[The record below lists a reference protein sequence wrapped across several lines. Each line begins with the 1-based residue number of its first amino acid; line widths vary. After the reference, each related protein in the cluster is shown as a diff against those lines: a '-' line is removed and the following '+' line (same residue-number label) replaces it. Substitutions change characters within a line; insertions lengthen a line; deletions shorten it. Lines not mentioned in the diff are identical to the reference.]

1 MLADVDAEPR
11 GCIAMGGNDGQV
23 CEMKRLYA
31 SEPKRALGWFDSWYI
46 S

>member
-11 GCIAMGGNDGQV
+11 GCIAMGGNGGQV
-23 CEMKRLYA
+23 CELKRLYA